1 MVGSGPID
9 GWSTLSSP
17 VGATAVFSD
26 SGSLN
31 TSVTVSQYGTY
42 QFMFTACESNDVT
55 TVVFAPDEPFIL
67 APDHQDCIFEA
78 DLIAYT
84 EAENGGPWNQI
95 FGEPGVIFEDP
106 FSPQTVVTVPN
117 YGIYIFEYSACE
129 ISSVVQ
135 IGFSCELVLPNVITP
150 NGDDVN
156 DLFIIDGLDP
166 EIYSNSLLTVFNRWG
181 SVVYIGNNYG
191 INVIWFLW
199 N

>member
-42 QFMFTACESNDVT
+42 QFRFTACESNDVT

-84 EAENGGPWNQI
+84 KLKMVVR
-95 FGEPGVIFEDP
+95 EPNIWRTSVIFEDP
-106 FSPQTVVTVPN
+106 FSPQTVVA
-117 YGIYIFEYSACE
+117 SK
-129 ISSVVQ
+129 
-135 IGFSCELVLPNVITP
+135 
-150 NGDDVN
+150 
-156 DLFIIDGLDP
+156 
-166 EIYSNSLLTVFNRWG
+166 
-181 SVVYIGNNYG
+181 
-191 INVIWFLW
+191 LW
-199 N
+199 YLYF